1 MAKIHEVPCI
11 VVNDVDANSA
21 SVMSLIENIQRKD
34 LNAIEEA
41 QGLNELINQHNY
53 TQESAGK
60 IVGKSR
66 VYITNSLRLL
76 KLPEKILSLIKDN
89 KLSAGHARLLIG
101 REDAVEIAQII
112 IKDSLSVRD
121 LEKLLKNFSQK
132 KPLPNKIDP
141 NIVSISKRLSD
152 HLGLNVKIDFKEENQ
167 VPPFLQTQ
175 KEVLD
180 YSSRDNG
187 KYRWKESFPNDQ
199 LQQTIK
205 RQADPAFMYY
215 YNGGIRVEANM
226 AGVPIYIDGK
236 YYLRDRAKISVFDS
250 GFLLGDG
257 IWEGI
262 RLVKNE
268 WLFIDEHIDRLL
280 EGCLA
285 VDLSLIHI

>member
-1 MAKIHEVPCI
+1 MSEKKTGLGRGLTSLLGEDISVVSELKNEGKNIKIIPVEQIKPGSWQARKNFDVNDLEDLSNSIKSKGILSPILVTQSNDKNVSSYDLIAGERRWRAAQMAKIHEVPCI

-121 LEKLLKNFSQK
+121 LEKLLKNFNQK

-152 HLGLNVKIDFKEENQ
+152 NLGLNVKIDFKEENQ
-167 VPPFLQTQ
+167 
-175 KEVLD
+175 KSKIIIHC
-180 YSSRDNG
+180 SSL
-187 KYRWKESFPNDQ
+187 DQ
-199 LQQTIK
+199 L
-205 RQADPAFMYY
+205 
-215 YNGGIRVEANM
+215 NGLIE
-226 AGVPIYIDGK
+226 K
-236 YYLRDRAKISVFDS
+236 
-250 GFLLGDG
+250 
-257 IWEGI
+257 
-262 RLVKNE
+262 
-268 WLFIDEHIDRLL
+268 L
-280 EGCLA
+280 EK
-285 VDLSLIHI
+285 

>member
-1 MAKIHEVPCI
+1 MSEKKTGLGRGLTSLLGEDISVVSELKNEGKNIKIIPVEQIKPGSWQARKNFDANDLEDLSNSIKSKGILSPILVTQSNDKNVSSYDLIAGERRWRAAQMAKIHEVPCI

-121 LEKLLKNFSQK
+121 LEKILKNFNQK

-167 VPPFLQTQ
+167 
-175 KEVLD
+175 KSKIIIHC
-180 YSSRDNG
+180 SSL
-187 KYRWKESFPNDQ
+187 DQ
-199 LQQTIK
+199 L
-205 RQADPAFMYY
+205 
-215 YNGGIRVEANM
+215 NGLIE
-226 AGVPIYIDGK
+226 K
-236 YYLRDRAKISVFDS
+236 
-250 GFLLGDG
+250 
-257 IWEGI
+257 
-262 RLVKNE
+262 
-268 WLFIDEHIDRLL
+268 L
-280 EGCLA
+280 EK
-285 VDLSLIHI
+285 

>member
-1 MAKIHEVPCI
+1 MSEKKTGLGRGLTSLLGEDISVVSELKNEGKNIKIIPVEKIKPGSWQARKNFDANDLEDLSNSIKSKGILSPILVTQSNDKNESSYDLIAGERRWRAAQMAKIHEVPCI
-11 VVNDVDANSA
+11 VINDVDANSA

-101 REDAVEIAQII
+101 REDALEIAQII

-167 VPPFLQTQ
+167 KSKIIIHCNSL
-175 KEVLD
+175 
-180 YSSRDNG
+180 
-187 KYRWKESFPNDQ
+187 DQ
-199 LQQTIK
+199 L
-205 RQADPAFMYY
+205 
-215 YNGGIRVEANM
+215 N
-226 AGVPIYIDGK
+226 
-236 YYLRDRAKISVFDS
+236 
-250 GFLLGDG
+250 
-257 IWEGI
+257 
-262 RLVKNE
+262 
-268 WLFIDEHIDRLL
+268 
-280 EGCLA
+280 
-285 VDLSLIHI
+285 SLIEKLEK

>member
-1 MAKIHEVPCI
+1 MSEKKTGLGRGLTSLLGEDISVVSELKNEGKNIKIIPVEQIKPGSWQARKNFDANDLEDLSNSIKSKGILSPILVTQSNDKNESSYDLIAGERRWRAAQMAKIHEVPCI

-101 REDAVEIAQII
+101 REDALEIAHTI

-121 LEKLLKNFSQK
+121 LEKLLKNFNQK
-132 KPLPNKIDP
+132 KPSPNKIDP
-141 NIVSISKRLSD
+141 NIVSASKKLSD
-152 HLGLNVKIDFKEENQ
+152 YLGLNVKIDFKEENQ
-167 VPPFLQTQ
+167 KSKIIINCNSL
-175 KEVLD
+175 
-180 YSSRDNG
+180 
-187 KYRWKESFPNDQ
+187 DQ
-199 LQQTIK
+199 L
-205 RQADPAFMYY
+205 
-215 YNGGIRVEANM
+215 NGLIE
-226 AGVPIYIDGK
+226 K
-236 YYLRDRAKISVFDS
+236 
-250 GFLLGDG
+250 
-257 IWEGI
+257 
-262 RLVKNE
+262 
-268 WLFIDEHIDRLL
+268 L
-280 EGCLA
+280 EK
-285 VDLSLIHI
+285 

>member
-1 MAKIHEVPCI
+1 MSEKKTGLGRGLTSLLGEDISVVSELKNEGKNIKIIPVEQIKPGSWQARKNFDVNDLEDLSNSIKSKGILSPILVTQSNDKNVSSYDLIAGERRWRAAQMAKMHEVPCI

-112 IKDSLSVRD
+112 IKDSLSVRE
-121 LEKLLKNFSQK
+121 LEKILKNFSQK

-141 NIVSISKRLSD
+141 NIVSISKKLSD
-152 HLGLNVKIDFKEENQ
+152 HLGLNVKIDFKKENQ
-167 VPPFLQTQ
+167 
-175 KEVLD
+175 KSKIIIHC
-180 YSSRDNG
+180 SSLEQLNG
-187 KYRWKESFPNDQ
+187 LIEK
-199 LQQTIK
+199 
-205 RQADPAFMYY
+205 
-215 YNGGIRVEANM
+215 
-226 AGVPIYIDGK
+226 
-236 YYLRDRAKISVFDS
+236 
-250 GFLLGDG
+250 
-257 IWEGI
+257 
-262 RLVKNE
+262 
-268 WLFIDEHIDRLL
+268 L
-280 EGCLA
+280 EK
-285 VDLSLIHI
+285 

>member
-1 MAKIHEVPCI
+1 MSEKRTGLGRGLTSLLGEDISVVSELKNEGKNIKIIPVEQIKPGSWQARKNFDANDLEDLSNSIKSKGILSPILVTQSNDKNESSYDLIAGERRWRAAQMAKIHEVPCI

-101 REDAVEIAQII
+101 RDDAVEIAQII

-121 LEKLLKNFSQK
+121 IEKLLKNFSQK

-167 VPPFLQTQ
+167 KSKIIIQC
-175 KEVLD
+175 
-180 YSSRDNG
+180 SSLEQLNG
-187 KYRWKESFPNDQ
+187 LIEK
-199 LQQTIK
+199 
-205 RQADPAFMYY
+205 
-215 YNGGIRVEANM
+215 
-226 AGVPIYIDGK
+226 
-236 YYLRDRAKISVFDS
+236 
-250 GFLLGDG
+250 
-257 IWEGI
+257 
-262 RLVKNE
+262 
-268 WLFIDEHIDRLL
+268 L
-280 EGCLA
+280 EK
-285 VDLSLIHI
+285 

>member
-1 MAKIHEVPCI
+1 MSEKKTGLGRGLTSLLGEDISVVSELKNEGKNIKIIPVEQIKPGSWQARKNFDVNDLEDLSNSIKSKGILSPILVTQSNDKNVSSYDLIAGERRWRAAQMAKIHEVPCI

-76 KLPEKILSLIKDN
+76 KLPEKILNLIKDN

-121 LEKLLKNFSQK
+121 LEKLLKNLNQK

-167 VPPFLQTQ
+167 
-175 KEVLD
+175 KSKIIIHC
-180 YSSRDNG
+180 SSLEQLNG
-187 KYRWKESFPNDQ
+187 LIEK
-199 LQQTIK
+199 
-205 RQADPAFMYY
+205 
-215 YNGGIRVEANM
+215 
-226 AGVPIYIDGK
+226 
-236 YYLRDRAKISVFDS
+236 
-250 GFLLGDG
+250 
-257 IWEGI
+257 
-262 RLVKNE
+262 
-268 WLFIDEHIDRLL
+268 L
-280 EGCLA
+280 EK
-285 VDLSLIHI
+285 

>member
-1 MAKIHEVPCI
+1 MLGEDISVVSELKNDGKNIKIIPVEQIKPGPWQARKNFDENDLEDLSNSIKSKGILSPILVTQSNNNNETSYDLIAGERRWRAAQMAKIHEVPCI

-101 REDAVEIAQII
+101 MEDAVEIAQKV

-121 LEKLLKNFSQK
+121 LEKILKNFNQK
-132 KPLPNKIDP
+132 NPSPNKTDP
-141 NIVSISKRLSD
+141 NIVFITKKLSD

-167 VPPFLQTQ
+167 
-175 KEVLD
+175 KSKIIIHC
-180 YSSRDNG
+180 SSL
-187 KYRWKESFPNDQ
+187 DQ
-199 LQQTIK
+199 L
-205 RQADPAFMYY
+205 
-215 YNGGIRVEANM
+215 NGLIE
-226 AGVPIYIDGK
+226 K
-236 YYLRDRAKISVFDS
+236 
-250 GFLLGDG
+250 
-257 IWEGI
+257 
-262 RLVKNE
+262 
-268 WLFIDEHIDRLL
+268 L
-280 EGCLA
+280 EK
-285 VDLSLIHI
+285 

>member
-1 MAKIHEVPCI
+1 MSEKKTGLGRGLTSLLGEDISVVSELKNEGKNIKIIPVEQIKPGSWQARKNFNVNDLEDLSNSIKSKGILSPILVTQSNDKNVSSYDLIAGERRWRAAQMAKIHEVPCI

-167 VPPFLQTQ
+167 KSKITIHCNSL
-175 KEVLD
+175 
-180 YSSRDNG
+180 
-187 KYRWKESFPNDQ
+187 DQ
-199 LQQTIK
+199 L
-205 RQADPAFMYY
+205 
-215 YNGGIRVEANM
+215 N
-226 AGVPIYIDGK
+226 
-236 YYLRDRAKISVFDS
+236 
-250 GFLLGDG
+250 
-257 IWEGI
+257 
-262 RLVKNE
+262 
-268 WLFIDEHIDRLL
+268 
-280 EGCLA
+280 
-285 VDLSLIHI
+285 SLIDKLENKDV

>member
-1 MAKIHEVPCI
+1 MSEKKTGLGRGLTSLLGEDISVVSELKNEGKNIKIIPVEQIKPGSWQARKNFDSNDLEDLSNSIKSKGILNPILVTQSNDKNVSSYDLIAGERRWRAAQMAKIHEVPCI
-11 VVNDVDANSA
+11 VINDVDANSA

-41 QGLNELINQHNY
+41 QGLNDLINQHGY

-89 KLSAGHARLLIG
+89 KLSVGHARLLIG

-112 IKDSLSVRD
+112 IKDGLSVRD
-121 LEKLLKNFSQK
+121 LEKILKNFNQK

-167 VPPFLQTQ
+167 KSKITIHCNSL
-175 KEVLD
+175 
-180 YSSRDNG
+180 
-187 KYRWKESFPNDQ
+187 DQ
-199 LQQTIK
+199 LNNLIEK
-205 RQADPAFMYY
+205 
-215 YNGGIRVEANM
+215 
-226 AGVPIYIDGK
+226 
-236 YYLRDRAKISVFDS
+236 
-250 GFLLGDG
+250 
-257 IWEGI
+257 
-262 RLVKNE
+262 
-268 WLFIDEHIDRLL
+268 L
-280 EGCLA
+280 EN
-285 VDLSLIHI
+285 

>member
-1 MAKIHEVPCI
+1 MSEKKTGLGRGLTSLLGEDISVVSELKNEGKNIKIIPVDQIKPGSWQARKNFDVNDLEDLSNSIKSKGILSPILVTQSNDKNVSSYDLIAGERRWRAAQLAKIHEVPCI

-121 LEKLLKNFSQK
+121 LEKLLKNFNQK

-167 VPPFLQTQ
+167 
-175 KEVLD
+175 KSKIIIHC
-180 YSSRDNG
+180 SSL
-187 KYRWKESFPNDQ
+187 DQ
-199 LQQTIK
+199 L
-205 RQADPAFMYY
+205 
-215 YNGGIRVEANM
+215 NGLIE
-226 AGVPIYIDGK
+226 K
-236 YYLRDRAKISVFDS
+236 
-250 GFLLGDG
+250 
-257 IWEGI
+257 
-262 RLVKNE
+262 
-268 WLFIDEHIDRLL
+268 L
-280 EGCLA
+280 EK
-285 VDLSLIHI
+285 

>member
-1 MAKIHEVPCI
+1 MSEKKTGLGRGLTSLLGEDISVVSELKNEGKNIKIIPVEQIKPGSWQARKNFDANDLEDLSNSIKSKGILNPILVTQSNDKNVFSYDLIAGERRWRAAQMAKIHEVPCI

-121 LEKLLKNFSQK
+121 LEKILKKFIK
-132 KPLPNKIDP
+132 KIPSSNKIDP
-141 NIVSISKRLSD
+141 NIVSITKKLSD
-152 HLGLNVKIDFKEENQ
+152 HLGLNVKIDFKKENQ
-167 VPPFLQTQ
+167 KSKIIINCNSL
-175 KEVLD
+175 
-180 YSSRDNG
+180 
-187 KYRWKESFPNDQ
+187 DQ
-199 LQQTIK
+199 L
-205 RQADPAFMYY
+205 
-215 YNGGIRVEANM
+215 NGLIE
-226 AGVPIYIDGK
+226 K
-236 YYLRDRAKISVFDS
+236 
-250 GFLLGDG
+250 
-257 IWEGI
+257 
-262 RLVKNE
+262 
-268 WLFIDEHIDRLL
+268 L
-280 EGCLA
+280 EK
-285 VDLSLIHI
+285 

>member
-1 MAKIHEVPCI
+1 MSEKKTGLGRGLTSLLGEDISVVSELKNEGKNIKIIPVEQIKPGSWQARKNFDANDLEDLSNSIKSKGILSPILVTQSNDKNVSSYDLIAGERRWRAAQMAKIHEVPCI
-11 VVNDVDANSA
+11 VINDVDANSA

-121 LEKLLKNFSQK
+121 LEKLLKNFNQK

-167 VPPFLQTQ
+167 
-175 KEVLD
+175 KSKIIIHC
-180 YSSRDNG
+180 SSL
-187 KYRWKESFPNDQ
+187 DQ
-199 LQQTIK
+199 L
-205 RQADPAFMYY
+205 
-215 YNGGIRVEANM
+215 NGLIE
-226 AGVPIYIDGK
+226 K
-236 YYLRDRAKISVFDS
+236 
-250 GFLLGDG
+250 
-257 IWEGI
+257 
-262 RLVKNE
+262 
-268 WLFIDEHIDRLL
+268 L
-280 EGCLA
+280 EK
-285 VDLSLIHI
+285 

>member
-1 MAKIHEVPCI
+1 MSEKKTGLGRGLTSLLGEDISVVSELKNEGKNIKIIPVEQIKPGSWQARKNFDVNDLEDLSNSIKSKGILSPILVTQSNDKNVSSYDLIAGERRWRAAQMAKIHEVPCI

-89 KLSAGHARLLIG
+89 KLSVGHARLLIG

-112 IKDSLSVRD
+112 IKDSLSVRE
-121 LEKLLKNFSQK
+121 LEKILKNFNQK

-167 VPPFLQTQ
+167 
-175 KEVLD
+175 KSKIIIHC
-180 YSSRDNG
+180 SSL
-187 KYRWKESFPNDQ
+187 DQ
-199 LQQTIK
+199 L
-205 RQADPAFMYY
+205 
-215 YNGGIRVEANM
+215 NGLIE
-226 AGVPIYIDGK
+226 K
-236 YYLRDRAKISVFDS
+236 
-250 GFLLGDG
+250 
-257 IWEGI
+257 
-262 RLVKNE
+262 
-268 WLFIDEHIDRLL
+268 L
-280 EGCLA
+280 EK
-285 VDLSLIHI
+285 

>member
-1 MAKIHEVPCI
+1 MSEKKTGLGRGLTSLLGEDISVVSELKNEGKNIKIIPVEQIKPGPWQARKNFDANDLEDLSNSIKSKGILSPILVTQSNDKNVSSYDLIAGERRWRAAQMAKIHEVPCI

-121 LEKLLKNFSQK
+121 LEKLLKNFNQK

-167 VPPFLQTQ
+167 KSKITIYCNSL
-175 KEVLD
+175 
-180 YSSRDNG
+180 
-187 KYRWKESFPNDQ
+187 DQ
-199 LQQTIK
+199 L
-205 RQADPAFMYY
+205 
-215 YNGGIRVEANM
+215 N
-226 AGVPIYIDGK
+226 
-236 YYLRDRAKISVFDS
+236 
-250 GFLLGDG
+250 
-257 IWEGI
+257 
-262 RLVKNE
+262 
-268 WLFIDEHIDRLL
+268 
-280 EGCLA
+280 
-285 VDLSLIHI
+285 SLIDKLENKDV

>member
-1 MAKIHEVPCI
+1 MSEKKTGLGRGLTSLLGEDISVVSELKNEGKNIKIIPVEQIKPGSWQARKNFDANDLEDLSNSIKSKGILSPILVTQSNDKNVSSYDLIAGERRWRAAQMAKIHEVPCI

-121 LEKLLKNFSQK
+121 LEKLLKNFNQK

-141 NIVSISKRLSD
+141 NIFSISKRLSD

-167 VPPFLQTQ
+167 KSKIIINCNSL
-175 KEVLD
+175 E
-180 YSSRDNG
+180 
-187 KYRWKESFPNDQ
+187 Q
-199 LQQTIK
+199 L
-205 RQADPAFMYY
+205 
-215 YNGGIRVEANM
+215 N
-226 AGVPIYIDGK
+226 
-236 YYLRDRAKISVFDS
+236 
-250 GFLLGDG
+250 
-257 IWEGI
+257 
-262 RLVKNE
+262 RLIEK
-268 WLFIDEHIDRLL
+268 L
-280 EGCLA
+280 EK
-285 VDLSLIHI
+285 

>member
-1 MAKIHEVPCI
+1 MSEKKTGLGRGLTSLLGEDISVVSELKNEGKNIKIIPVEQIKPGSWQARKNFDVNDLEDLSNSIKSKGILSPILVTQSNEKNVSSYDLIAGERRWRAAQMAKIHEVPCI

-101 REDAVEIAQII
+101 RDDAVEIAQII
-112 IKDSLSVRD
+112 MKDSLSVRD
-121 LEKLLKNFSQK
+121 LEKILKNFSQK

-167 VPPFLQTQ
+167 
-175 KEVLD
+175 KSKIIIHC
-180 YSSRDNG
+180 SSLEQLNG
-187 KYRWKESFPNDQ
+187 LIEK
-199 LQQTIK
+199 
-205 RQADPAFMYY
+205 
-215 YNGGIRVEANM
+215 
-226 AGVPIYIDGK
+226 
-236 YYLRDRAKISVFDS
+236 
-250 GFLLGDG
+250 
-257 IWEGI
+257 
-262 RLVKNE
+262 
-268 WLFIDEHIDRLL
+268 L
-280 EGCLA
+280 EK
-285 VDLSLIHI
+285 

>member
-1 MAKIHEVPCI
+1 MSEKKTGLGRGLTSLLGEDISVVSELKNEGKNIKIIPVEQIKPGSWQARKNFDVNDLEDLSNSIKSKGILSPILVTQSNDKNVSSYDLIAGERRWRAAQMAKIHEVPCI

-167 VPPFLQTQ
+167 
-175 KEVLD
+175 KSKIIIHC
-180 YSSRDNG
+180 SSL
-187 KYRWKESFPNDQ
+187 DQ
-199 LQQTIK
+199 L
-205 RQADPAFMYY
+205 
-215 YNGGIRVEANM
+215 NGLIE
-226 AGVPIYIDGK
+226 K
-236 YYLRDRAKISVFDS
+236 
-250 GFLLGDG
+250 
-257 IWEGI
+257 
-262 RLVKNE
+262 
-268 WLFIDEHIDRLL
+268 L
-280 EGCLA
+280 EK
-285 VDLSLIHI
+285 

>member
-1 MAKIHEVPCI
+1 MSEKKTGLGRGLTSLLGEDISVVSELKNEGKNIKIIPVEQIKPGSWQARKNFDANDLEDLSNSIKSKGILSPILVTQSNDKNESSYDLIAGERRWRAAQMAKIHEVPCI

-101 REDAVEIAQII
+101 REDALEIAQII

-121 LEKLLKNFSQK
+121 LEKLLKNFNQK
-132 KPLPNKIDP
+132 KPSPNKIDP
-141 NIVSISKRLSD
+141 NIVSISKKLSD

-167 VPPFLQTQ
+167 KSKIIIHCNSL
-175 KEVLD
+175 
-180 YSSRDNG
+180 
-187 KYRWKESFPNDQ
+187 DQ
-199 LQQTIK
+199 L
-205 RQADPAFMYY
+205 
-215 YNGGIRVEANM
+215 N
-226 AGVPIYIDGK
+226 
-236 YYLRDRAKISVFDS
+236 
-250 GFLLGDG
+250 
-257 IWEGI
+257 
-262 RLVKNE
+262 
-268 WLFIDEHIDRLL
+268 
-280 EGCLA
+280 
-285 VDLSLIHI
+285 SLIEKLEK

>member
-1 MAKIHEVPCI
+1 MSEKKTGLGRGLTSLLGEDISVVSELKNEGKNIKIIPVEQIKPGSWQARKNFDVNDLEDLSNSIKSKGILSPILVTQSNDKNVSSYDLIAGERRWRAAQMAKIHEVPCI

-167 VPPFLQTQ
+167 KSKITIYCNSL
-175 KEVLD
+175 
-180 YSSRDNG
+180 
-187 KYRWKESFPNDQ
+187 DQ
-199 LQQTIK
+199 L
-205 RQADPAFMYY
+205 
-215 YNGGIRVEANM
+215 N
-226 AGVPIYIDGK
+226 
-236 YYLRDRAKISVFDS
+236 
-250 GFLLGDG
+250 
-257 IWEGI
+257 
-262 RLVKNE
+262 
-268 WLFIDEHIDRLL
+268 
-280 EGCLA
+280 
-285 VDLSLIHI
+285 SLIDKLENKNA

>member
-1 MAKIHEVPCI
+1 MSEKKTGLGRGLTSLLGEDISVVSELKNEGKNIKIIPVEQIKPGSWQARKNFNVNDLEDLSNSIKSKGILSPILVTQSNDKNVSSYDLIAGERRWRAAQMAKIHEVPCI

-66 VYITNSLRLL
+66 VYVTNSLRLL

-167 VPPFLQTQ
+167 KSKITIHCNSL
-175 KEVLD
+175 
-180 YSSRDNG
+180 
-187 KYRWKESFPNDQ
+187 DQ
-199 LQQTIK
+199 L
-205 RQADPAFMYY
+205 
-215 YNGGIRVEANM
+215 N
-226 AGVPIYIDGK
+226 
-236 YYLRDRAKISVFDS
+236 
-250 GFLLGDG
+250 
-257 IWEGI
+257 
-262 RLVKNE
+262 
-268 WLFIDEHIDRLL
+268 
-280 EGCLA
+280 
-285 VDLSLIHI
+285 SLIDKLENKDV

>member
-1 MAKIHEVPCI
+1 MSEKKTGLGRGLTSLLGEDISVVSELKNEGKNIKIIPVEQIKPGSWQARKNFDANDLEDLSNSIKSKGILSPILVTQSNDKNETSYDLIAGERRWRAAQMAKIHEVPCI

-101 REDAVEIAQII
+101 REDALEIAQII

-121 LEKLLKNFSQK
+121 LEKLLKNFNQK

-141 NIVSISKRLSD
+141 NIVSISKKLSD

-167 VPPFLQTQ
+167 KSKIIINCNSL
-175 KEVLD
+175 
-180 YSSRDNG
+180 
-187 KYRWKESFPNDQ
+187 DQ
-199 LQQTIK
+199 L
-205 RQADPAFMYY
+205 
-215 YNGGIRVEANM
+215 NGSNRKA
-226 AGVPIYIDGK
+226 
-236 YYLRDRAKISVFDS
+236 
-250 GFLLGDG
+250 
-257 IWEGI
+257 
-262 RLVKNE
+262 
-268 WLFIDEHIDRLL
+268 
-280 EGCLA
+280 
-285 VDLSLIHI
+285 

>member
-1 MAKIHEVPCI
+1 MSEKKTGLGRGLTSLLGEDISVVSELKNEGKNIKIIPVEQIKPGSWQARKNFDANDLEDLSNSIKSKGILSPILVTQSNDKNESSYDLIAGERRWRAAQMAKIHEVPCI

-121 LEKLLKNFSQK
+121 LEKLLKNFNQK

-167 VPPFLQTQ
+167 KSKIIINCNSLEQ
-175 KEVLD
+175 L
-180 YSSRDNG
+180 NG
-187 KYRWKESFPNDQ
+187 LIEK
-199 LQQTIK
+199 
-205 RQADPAFMYY
+205 
-215 YNGGIRVEANM
+215 
-226 AGVPIYIDGK
+226 
-236 YYLRDRAKISVFDS
+236 
-250 GFLLGDG
+250 
-257 IWEGI
+257 
-262 RLVKNE
+262 
-268 WLFIDEHIDRLL
+268 L
-280 EGCLA
+280 EK
-285 VDLSLIHI
+285 

>member
-1 MAKIHEVPCI
+1 MSEKKTGLGRGLTSLLGEDISVVSELKNEGKNIKIIPVDQIKPGSWQARKNFDVNDLEDLSNSIKSKGILSPILVTQSNDKNVFSYDLIAGERRWRAAQLAKIHEVPCI

-121 LEKLLKNFSQK
+121 LEKLLKNFNQK
-132 KPLPNKIDP
+132 KPIPNKLDP

-167 VPPFLQTQ
+167 KSKITIYCNSL
-175 KEVLD
+175 
-180 YSSRDNG
+180 
-187 KYRWKESFPNDQ
+187 DQ
-199 LQQTIK
+199 L
-205 RQADPAFMYY
+205 
-215 YNGGIRVEANM
+215 N
-226 AGVPIYIDGK
+226 
-236 YYLRDRAKISVFDS
+236 
-250 GFLLGDG
+250 
-257 IWEGI
+257 
-262 RLVKNE
+262 
-268 WLFIDEHIDRLL
+268 
-280 EGCLA
+280 
-285 VDLSLIHI
+285 SLIDKLENKDV